1 MSAEQIDVVIEQGAT
16 FGEVWQVLNKD
27 LTSGYTFEAKFR
39 TSHAASSAVLTLTST
54 PSPTVTLIVTKSG
67 NHTHLTADVP
77 YASTAALSAPSNG
90 VYDIE
95 QTQTSTGIRTRIFEG
110 SYYIT
115 PEATR

>member
-1 MSAEQIDVVIEQGAT
+1 MSAEQLDVVIEQGAT
-16 FGEVWQVLNKD
+16 FSQLWEIQNKD

-39 TSHAASSAVLTLTST
+39 TSHGASGTVLTLSN
-54 PSPTVTLIVTKSG
+54 SGAASLIVTKSG
-67 NHTHLTADVP
+67 SHTHVTADVAP
-77 YASTAALSAPSNG
+77 VSTALLSAPSNG

-95 QTQTSTGIRTRIFEG
+95 YLNTGSGVKVRAFEG